1 MYSSEQHG
9 AGAEVIS
16 LEVVR
21 RRNFKFICRIIKE
34 KFPQA
39 KTILDVGCSRGLFL
53 EIARDE
59 GFLVTGVE
67 PMKHLAEETQSHGF
81 DVINGF
87 FPQIMSISNKKYD
100 IIIFNDSLEH
110 IPNLQEM
117 VYGIKTYLTDKGCA
131 IINMPTSEGLIF
143 KIAAV
148 LYKLGIKIPYYRM
161 WQKGF
166 ASPHVHYFN
175 LQNLKKLFEN
185 NGFVMNYS
193 SPLPLYSIRGLYK
206 RISCKSSFFVS
217 IFTWLFM
224 ILLYPLLSIRSDCLV
239 ACFSIKKNY
248 FRP

>member
-1 MYSSEQHG
+1 MSSSEQHG

-16 LEVVR
+16 LEVLR
-21 RRNFKFICRIIKE
+21 RKNFKFICRIIKE
-34 KFPQA
+34 KFPHA

-67 PMKHLAEETQSHGF
+67 PMEHLAKETISRGF

-87 FPQIMSISNKKYD
+87 FPQMEYLLDKKYD

-117 VYGIKTYLTDKGCA
+117 LQGIKTYLTDKGCA
-131 IINMPTSEGLIF
+131 IINMPTSEGLVF
-143 KIAAV
+143 KTSTV

-161 WQKGF
+161 WQRGF

-185 NGFVMNYS
+185 NGFAMYYS
-193 SPLPLYSIRGLYK
+193 SPLPLYTIRGLYK

-217 IFTWLFM
+217 ISTWLFM
-224 ILLYPLLSIRSDCLV
+224 TLLYPLLSIRSDCLV
-239 ACFSIKKNY
+239 ACFSIKKD
-248 FRP
+248 